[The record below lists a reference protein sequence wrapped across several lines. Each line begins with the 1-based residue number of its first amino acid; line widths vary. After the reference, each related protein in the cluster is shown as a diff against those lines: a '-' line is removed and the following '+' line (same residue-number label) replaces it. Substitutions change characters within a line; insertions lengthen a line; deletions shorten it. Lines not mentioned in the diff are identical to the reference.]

1 MRVVIRSAGVVL
13 IAIVAAVLLALTTTM
28 TSALAATALMIGGI
42 GVGTVPDSV
51 MSRVLNG
58 AYAGDQWQ
66 RKSVD
71 WSGSPSLGVSIPG
84 ATNTLYD
91 MILSTPGPKTVVGM
105 SAGSLAVEEVL
116 RRLANDP
123 AAAPDP
129 SELTFVV
136 IADSS
141 RQAFFTGSGGPLTTL
156 LGYVFQAP
164 AETPYNVIVVVH
176 EYDGLSD
183 LPDRLWNGLAV
194 ANAMVGAAL
203 FHNATFFEPLP
214 KEPIS
219 VTENSKGGFT
229 TTYLIPAEH
238 LPLVQLMPW
247 LAPIEQQLKQQV
259 DAGYSRNDQ
268 PAVTSSPFSA
278 LTTDTPIESFTLTAD
293 PPVGALTEPVE
304 VSARAGQGTADAT
317 DGLVGASAQPD
328 QEPAEVTDGLSEA
341 GAEAGAQPDQ
351 GLTVAADAGGNAT
364 DGLAKETAKAPA
376 QPDEPVDSATEAVSE
391 KVTDLTDGNKV
402 SPSTTAG
409 TTQSS
414 RGWKPGDGIRAATG
428 AIRQVLSGNTAS
440 TSTPTG
446 APTNDTSTQT
456 DSETSSSTSSSGGS
470 GSTS

>member
-1 MRVVIRSAGVVL
+1 
-13 IAIVAAVLLALTTTM
+13 
-28 TSALAATALMIGGI
+28 
-42 GVGTVPDSV
+42 
-51 MSRVLNG
+51 
-58 AYAGDQWQ
+58 
-66 RKSVD
+66 
-71 WSGSPSLGVSIPG
+71 
-84 ATNTLYD
+84 
-91 MILSTPGPKTVVGM
+91 
-105 SAGSLAVEEVL
+105 
-116 RRLANDP
+116 
-123 AAAPDP
+123 
-129 SELTFVV
+129 
-136 IADSS
+136 
-141 RQAFFTGSGGPLTTL
+141 
-156 LGYVFQAP
+156 
-164 AETPYNVIVVVH
+164 
-176 EYDGLSD
+176 